1 MLFRSGVEYLH
12 EVAQK
17 KVGIHDG
24 RFVVVVASGG
34 IGAGVVVI
42 DIAVSDF
49 TVDML
54 CSLHH
59 MSRSSFYNKV
69 KALTDCSP
77 ADYVRLIRMQ
87 YAARM
92 LKEGEH
98 SITEIADMTGFCDAK
113 YFREVF
119 RKHFGVSPSEY
130 RGKGT
135 AEKENSDLKQDND
148 GSVSK

>member
-1 MLFRSGVEYLH
+1 
-12 EVAQK
+12 
-17 KVGIHDG
+17 
-24 RFVVVVASGG
+24 
-34 IGAGVVVI
+34 
-42 DIAVSDF
+42 
-49 TVDML
+49 
-54 CSLHH
+54 

>member
-1 MLFRSGVEYLH
+1 
-12 EVAQK
+12 
-17 KVGIHDG
+17 
-24 RFVVVVASGG
+24 
-34 IGAGVVVI
+34 
-42 DIAVSDF
+42 
-49 TVDML
+49 
-54 CSLHH
+54 

-113 YFREVF
+113 IFQ
-119 RKHFGVSPSEY
+119 
-130 RGKGT
+130 RGIPE
-135 AEKENSDLKQDND
+135 AFQ
-148 GSVSK
+148 GSVRASIGEKGRQKR